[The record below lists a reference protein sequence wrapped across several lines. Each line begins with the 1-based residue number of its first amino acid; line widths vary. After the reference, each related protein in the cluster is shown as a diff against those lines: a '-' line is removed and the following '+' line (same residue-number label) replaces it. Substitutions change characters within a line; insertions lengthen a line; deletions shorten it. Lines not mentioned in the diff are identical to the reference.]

1 MLLRKY
7 LLGMHIKNF
16 ITDNLERVIIIEFEG
31 FDEIDDL
38 VTLKLVVELMGKHSN
53 ILLLDETS
61 HIIDC
66 IRHIYAENTDN
77 SKTRNL
83 LPKYKYTF
91 PISDKNNFLEIN
103 NFDEFKHIL
112 QQQNTNLNIEIL
124 PSILVD
130 SFNGFSKL
138 FIEKLRRIQQ
148 YYALTR

>member
-53 ILLLDETS
+53 ILLLDETA

-77 SKTRNL
+77 TKTRNL
-83 LPKYKYTF
+83 IPKYKYTF
-91 PISDKNNFLEIN
+91 PISDKNNFL
-103 NFDEFKHIL
+103 KKK
-112 QQQNTNLNIEIL
+112 
-124 PSILVD
+124 LVKP
-130 SFNGFSKL
+130 FL
-138 FIEKLRRIQQ
+138 I
-148 YYALTR
+148 